1 MEAALIIPAR
11 YKSSR
16 FPGKPL
22 AKLKGATGI
31 EKTLTARCIE
41 AARLVPDAGPVIVAT
56 DDERIATEA
65 IACGAEAVMT
75 SASCRNGSERIA
87 EAAAKLGIGDRIIVN
102 FQGDAPLTP
111 PWFVEAL
118 IAEFDRDASVVV
130 ATPVMRFTVEQ
141 LDKVRR
147 DLRAGK
153 RGPTAAVFGADRN
166 ALYFSK
172 QLIPSLPEGGSDAT
186 PAVFHHIGLYAYR
199 PESLAAYAAA
209 GPTPLELAEGLEQLR
224 FLERGTA
231 VRTVEIDNRGRV
243 QWEVNF
249 PDDIPIV
256 EAELARLGIT

>member
-1 MEAALIIPAR
+1 MEAAIIIPAR

-41 AARLVPDAGPVIVAT
+41 AARLVQGAGPVVVAT
-56 DDERIATEA
+56 DDERIAAEA
-65 IACGAEAVMT
+65 TASGAEAVMT

-87 EAAAKLGIGDRIIVN
+87 EAVAKLGVTDRIIVN

-111 PWFVEAL
+111 QWFVEAL
-118 IAEFDRDASVVV
+118 VTELESDTSVDV
-130 ATPVMRFTVEQ
+130 ATPVMRYTADQ

-147 DLRAGK
+147 DLAAG
-153 RGPTAAVFGADRN
+153 RHGPTAAVFGTDRN

-172 QLIPSLPEGGSDAT
+172 QLIPTLPEGGSEAT

-199 PESLAAYAAA
+199 PDALAAYAAID
-209 GPTPLELAEGLEQLR
+209 PTPLELAERLEQLR
-224 FLERGTA
+224 FLERGIA
-231 VRTVEIDNRGRV
+231 IRTVEIEDRGRI

-256 EAELARLGIT
+256 EAELARLGIP